1 MHLVSRGVHR
11 SCVHHAT
18 NSLNC
23 SEQPSAAATGAIC
36 AAPLFALPTG
46 TDVTPLVKGLPDD
59 RCSAPH
65 WGYVI
70 KGQVRVIYADHQ
82 EVLRAGDLYYLPSG
96 HTAIVEEDYEAV
108 EFSPPAAHEQ
118 VLDVIRRN
126 AAMAPT
132 ATS

>member
-1 MHLVSRGVHR
+1 MRASRDELPELLGAAIRGSDWGDLR
-11 SCVHHAT
+11 SAFV
-18 NSLNC
+18 
-23 SEQPSAAATGAIC
+23 
-36 AAPLFALPTG
+36 ALPTG

-118 VLDVIRRN
+118 VLDVIKRN